1 MKIALLGYG
10 KMGKMVEK
18 VIFPH
23 SVVKPREAD
32 VLIDFSHPSKVKE
45 HVQMAVDQE
54 KNLVIGTTGWDEQLQ
69 EIETLVKEG
78 NIGVIYGPNFSIGVH
93 IMTQLVHEAN
103 RLISHFPEY
112 DIAGVESHHKAKID
126 APSGTALRLGVP
138 FVSVRV
144 GFDPGTHRVIYDSE
158 VDTIEI
164 THRARSREGFAR
176 GALRAAEWVYGKKGF
191 FPFERCAEDLCKD

>member
-18 VIFPH
+18 ISFPH
-23 SVVKPREAD
+23 EIVEAMHAD
-32 VLIDFSHPSKVKE
+32 VLIDFSHPEAIKR
-45 HVQMAVDQE
+45 HVQMAAAMHQ
-54 KNLVIGTTGWDEQLQ
+54 NIVIGTTGWYEDLQ
-69 EIETLVKEG
+69 AIQDIAAAAD
-78 NIGVIYGPNFSIGVH
+78 IGVIYGPNFSIGVH
-93 IMTQLVHEAN
+93 IMTHLVHHAN

-112 DIAGVESHHKAKID
+112 DIAGVESHHRAKVD
-126 APSGTALRLGVP
+126 SPSGTALKLGVP

-144 GFDPGTHRVIYDSE
+144 GYDPGTHKVIYDSE

-176 GALRAAEWVYGKKGF
+176 GAIRAAEWIQGKKGF
-191 FPFERCAEDLCKD
+191 FSFESCLGDLWKE